1 MDLKIYGGSYL
12 DRTRSIADY
21 LHDIKQYPLL
31 TEDEENELIL
41 RIKDGDEE
49 ARNKLINCNLKF
61 VFAVAKCYASDDKLL
76 DLVNEGNIGLMTAIE
91 NYNVN
96 SNNRFLS
103 YAIWYIRRSINYYLI
118 NDNLMIRRTNNA
130 KVSTKL
136 HNINNGYFCTNG
148 RYPTESEV
156 IDILEKEY
164 NIKIQHESDLYDL
177 KTESINS
184 TFDDDESNTYENS
197 KEYIIKTSSF
207 NTYEKEIEEEDN
219 AFLVEKYL
227 SIFKERERQILE
239 MKFGLGAYRNT
250 PYENNGDI
258 GEVVG
263 LSSERVRQ
271 ILNKCIKKMR
281 SVKPSY
287 VRNM

>member
-1 MDLKIYGGSYL
+1 MDLKIYGGNYL
-12 DRTRSIADY
+12 ERTRSIADY
-21 LHDIKQYPLL
+21 LHDIKQYPVL
-31 TEDEENELIL
+31 TEDEENELLI
-41 RIKDGDEE
+41 RIKNGDEE
-49 ARNKLINCNLKF
+49 ARTKLINCNLKF
-61 VFAVAKCYASDDKLL
+61 VFAVAKCYANDDKLL

-91 NYNVN
+91 YYNIN

-136 HNINNGYFCTNG
+136 HNINNNYFCENG
-148 RYPTESEV
+148 RYPTESEI

-164 NIKIQHESDLYDL
+164 KIKIQHESDLYDL

-184 TFDDDESNTYENS
+184 TFDDDESNTYENT
-197 KEYIIKTSSF
+197 KEYVIKTSTF
-207 NTYEKEIEEEDN
+207 NNYEKDMEDEDN

-227 SIFKERERQILE
+227 SIFNERERTILE
-239 MKFGLGAYRNT
+239 MKFGLGNYRNN
-250 PYENNGDI
+250 PIENNSDI
-258 GEVVG
+258 GEELG